1 MGSPKSSII
10 SQDFPWNIHHPA
22 MRIPYKN
29 GTQEKI
35 LPMCRVLCRCF
46 QAPVCWVGPAVA
58 SRELCRSGRGLSMM
72 FFSAGCSFFFAER
85 CLCSQILLENVQET
99 PDLDRETK
107 GSCRFGL
114 PESRSSSLMAW
125 WLGAWSWIINPKD
138 QVRTDMLGRTAL
150 AGSWCWPIVGLK
162 IWQKKT
168 FRVSPGC
175 PEIAEI
181 VVAKWLF
188 SQAFPMGDNPIRIM
202 PSASLP
208 MCKNGQQPGHWLRF
222 SSQFTLLKPLSPA
235 LLKPR
240 LRGHK
245 VLGRQEFAACWQL
258 RLKWLGNLKR
268 FMATSRE

>member
-1 MGSPKSSII
+1 
-10 SQDFPWNIHHPA
+10 

-72 FFSAGCSFFFAER
+72 FFSAGCSFFF
-85 CLCSQILLENVQET
+85 SQRGVFVHRFCWKMYRKPQIWIVKQRV
-99 PDLDRETK
+99 PVDLPFQKADRV
-107 GSCRFGL
+107 L
-114 PESRSSSLMAW
+114 W

-181 VVAKWLF
+181 AVAKWLF